1 MKILVSA
8 CLLGR
13 NCKYD
18 GGNNFRQN
26 VVDFLRGHEVV
37 EVCPEVMAGRSIP
50 RKPIELLNGKFIEED
65 GTDVDAQVRRGVQD
79 ALEIARAEKIDL
91 AILKSRSPTCGV
103 RQIYDGT
110 FSGKLIPGKG
120 ITTKKLESLGVKV
133 INEDEA
139 KELLKSLEEKNPA

>member
-26 VVDFLRGHEVV
+26 VVDFLRGHDVV

-65 GTDVDAQVRRGVQD
+65 GTNVDVEVQRGVQD
-79 ALEIARAEKIDL
+79 ALKIAQKEKIDL
-91 AILKSRSPTCGV
+91 AILKSRSPTCGA

-110 FSGKLIPGKG
+110 FSHRLINGEGAFAKALRENGFRVIDVEDLGK
-120 ITTKKLESLGVKV
+120 
-133 INEDEA
+133 DE
-139 KELLKSLEEKNPA
+139 

>member
-26 VVDFLRGHEVV
+26 VVDLLRGHEVV

-65 GTDVDAQVRRGVQD
+65 GTDVDVQVQRGVGSSTNGD
-79 ALEIARAEKIDL
+79 GAFGGTIALGTRAPSLVPTAYNSVLTWTERKIMRRM
-91 AILKSRSPTCGV
+91 SR
-103 RQIYDGT
+103 R
-110 FSGKLIPGKG
+110 
-120 ITTKKLESLGVKV
+120 
-133 INEDEA
+133 
-139 KELLKSLEEKNPA
+139 

>member
-18 GGNNFRQN
+18 GGNNFRQS
-26 VVDFLRGHEVV
+26 VVDFLRGHDVV

-65 GTDVDAQVRRGVQD
+65 GTNVDVEVQRGVQD
-79 ALEIARAEKIDL
+79 ALKIAQKEKIDL
-91 AILKSRSPTCGV
+91 AILKSRSPTCGA

-110 FSGKLIPGKG
+110 FSHRLINGEGAFAKALRENGFRVIDVEDLGK
-120 ITTKKLESLGVKV
+120 
-133 INEDEA
+133 DE
-139 KELLKSLEEKNPA
+139 

>member
-26 VVDFLRGHEVV
+26 VVDLLRGHEVV

-65 GTDVDAQVRRGVQD
+65 GTDVDAQVQRGVQD
-79 ALEIARAEKIDL
+79 ALEIAREEKIDL

-110 FSGKLIPGKG
+110 FSHRLVDGEGAFAKVLRENGFRVLDVEDLGKG
-120 ITTKKLESLGVKV
+120 EFNI
-133 INEDEA
+133 
-139 KELLKSLEEKNPA
+139 

>member
-18 GGNNFRQN
+18 GGNNFRQS
-26 VVDFLRGHEVV
+26 VVDFLRGHDVV

-65 GTDVDAQVRRGVQD
+65 GTDVDVEVQRGVQD
-79 ALEIARAEKIDL
+79 ALKIAQKEKIDL
-91 AILKSRSPTCGV
+91 AILKSRSPTCGA

-110 FSGKLIPGKG
+110 FSHRLINGEGAFAKALRENGFRVIDVEDLGK
-120 ITTKKLESLGVKV
+120 
-133 INEDEA
+133 DE
-139 KELLKSLEEKNPA
+139 

>member
-26 VVDFLRGHEVV
+26 VVDFLRGHDVV

-50 RKPIELLNGKFIEED
+50 RKPIELLNGKFIEKD
-65 GTDVDAQVRRGVQD
+65 GTDVDVEVQRGVQD
-79 ALEIARAEKIDL
+79 ALKIAQKEKIDL
-91 AILKSRSPTCGV
+91 AILKSRSPTCGA

-110 FSGKLIPGKG
+110 FSHRLINGEGAFAKALRENGFRVIDVEDLGK
-120 ITTKKLESLGVKV
+120 
-133 INEDEA
+133 DE
-139 KELLKSLEEKNPA
+139 